1 MKHTT
6 DPTDKENLRTA
17 LDAMRVSGHR
27 CVLSQHVLAL
37 LLTETFLASPVFLQD
52 LAQSVN
58 EVKRDNEIIR
68 QITTF
73 QLSIENMVSSRLERL
88 SCGLPL
94 VLPSVFLTTSVRSPS
109 SQTQSLALFGRP
121 KIDGELKICS
131 QEKRSKQDR

>member
-1 MKHTT
+1 MPHHF
-6 DPTDKENLRTA
+6 
-17 LDAMRVSGHR
+17 V
-27 CVLSQHVLAL
+27 AL
-37 LLTETFLASPVFLQD
+37 LLTETFLASPVCVFLQD

-73 QLSIENMVSSRLERL
+73 QLSIENMVRSRLERL
-88 SCGLPL
+88 SRGFPL
-94 VLPSVFLTTSVRSPS
+94 VFCPPCSSPPPSAPPS
-109 SQTQSLALFGRP
+109 TQTQSLALFGRP